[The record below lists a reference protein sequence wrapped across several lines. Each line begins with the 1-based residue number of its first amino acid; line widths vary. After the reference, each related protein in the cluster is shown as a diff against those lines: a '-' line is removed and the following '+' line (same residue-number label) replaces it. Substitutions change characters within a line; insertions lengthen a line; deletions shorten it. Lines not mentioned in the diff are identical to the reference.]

1 MPRIIPISASKL
13 RRVFEK
19 AGFTL
24 VRTEGD
30 HFVYVKAGMARPV
43 VIPDWDEVPVF
54 IIKNNLRTAG
64 LSRDE
69 YFALLEQI

>member
-1 MPRIIPISASKL
+1 MPRIIPLPAAKL
-13 RRVFEK
+13 RKVMEK
-19 AGFTL
+19 AGFRC

-30 HFVYVKAGMARPV
+30 HFVYTKPGVTRPV

-64 LSRDE
+64 LSREE
-69 YFALLEQI
+69 YFALLDEV

>member
-1 MPRIIPISASKL
+1 M
-13 RRVFEK
+13 EK
-19 AGFTL
+19 AGFHC

-30 HFVYVKAGMARPV
+30 HFVYVKPGVARPV

-64 LSRDE
+64 LSREE
-69 YFALLEQI
+69 YFALLSQV